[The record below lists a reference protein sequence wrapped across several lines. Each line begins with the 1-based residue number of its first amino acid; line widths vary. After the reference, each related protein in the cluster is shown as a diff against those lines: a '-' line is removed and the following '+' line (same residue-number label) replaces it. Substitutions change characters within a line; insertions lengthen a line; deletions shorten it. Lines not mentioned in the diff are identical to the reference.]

1 MTRRRVTITDKV
13 EEFMAR
19 YEEAKRL
26 LTELKNCSDV
36 KCMIARAKATI
47 ELYKLIDGFIYQAAF
62 VVSGPGGAELA
73 KLFEDVVLAMS
84 NELRELG
91 VHVDMEK
98 WAKALADTARYRSY
112 KLDGIR
118 GGDVKKQDSNTMFI

>member
-1 MTRRRVTITDKV
+1 MTRRKGTITDKV
-13 EEFMAR
+13 EELMAR
-19 YEEAKRL
+19 NEEAKRL
-26 LTELKNCSDV
+26 LTELKSCGDV

-91 VHVDMEK
+91 IHVDTSK
-98 WAKALADTARYRSY
+98 WAKALADTARYRSN
-112 KLDGIR
+112 KLDGAR
-118 GGDVKKQDSNTMFI
+118 TGDVRKEMDNRYI